1 MLFYYSARRTVR
13 IIVRNQRGDKAC
25 VSWCCCIVT
34 NYCYCSVLLCPLVCA
49 VVYTSTTVVLAT
61 VRTVGGAVVVL
72 LYADDCWCSPG
83 CWLLAVGCTTHSGRH
98 YFFFEKEGGEV
109 YAWWST
115 VRTVQYSTVQYSRQC
130 IIGVYILAHTTQHD
144 HHQRARSHGRPPPHL
159 VCWLAESNEYQP
171 RVAYCSYIGL
181 LPRKKGGT
189 IHMINARCSTAT
201 PILATIDSAPLL

>member
-1 MLFYYSARRTVR
+1 MLY
-13 IIVRNQRGDKAC
+13 
-25 VSWCCCIVT
+25 CCT
-34 NYCYCSVLLCPLVCA
+34 LTAGALLA
-49 VVYTSTTVVLAT
+49 V
-61 VRTVGGAVVVL
+61 
-72 LYADDCWCSPG
+72 G
-83 CWLLAVGCTTHSGRH
+83 CWLLAVP
-98 YFFFEKEGGEV
+98 
-109 YAWWST
+109 
-115 VRTVQYSTVQYSRQC
+115 RTVVVTTSSSRRRAEKYMHGDLQYAQYSTVQYSRQC